1 MALGELAGLGRMIV
15 GPRDFDPE
23 IAACLERAIWAVLTD
38 PAVVGQMSEA
48 KRPIT
53 ARDAATTRRAIEAI
67 VPEAAPLRSL
77 LKEEL
82 ARLRS

>member
-1 MALGELAGLGRMIV
+1 M
-15 GPRDFDPE
+15 
-23 IAACLERAIWAVLTD
+23 LTD
-38 PAVVGQMSEA
+38 PAVVGELGEA

-67 VPEAAPLRSL
+67 VPEAEPLRSL
-77 LKEEL
+77 QEEL